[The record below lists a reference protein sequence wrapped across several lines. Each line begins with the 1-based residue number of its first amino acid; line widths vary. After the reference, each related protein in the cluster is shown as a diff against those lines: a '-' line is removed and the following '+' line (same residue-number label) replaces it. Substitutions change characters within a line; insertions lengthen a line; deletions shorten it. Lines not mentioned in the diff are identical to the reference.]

1 MVSSFTVVVPIV
13 VSMSSVCVWVAVVS
27 PISAVVLVELTV
39 EPVVVR
45 IVVVSSC
52 TLPVGKYKVG
62 IRYER
67 TMNYSKYCLQR
78 HFYQYCIILNNWYF
92 TAEDFFRSDL
102 KIDILFNK

>member
-27 PISAVVLVELTV
+27 PISAVELTV

-52 TLPVGKYKVG
+52 TLPVDIGKYKVG

-67 TMNYSKYCLQR
+67 TMNYSKYCLQC
-78 HFYQYCIILNNWYF
+78 HFYQYCINY
-92 TAEDFFRSDL
+92 TE
-102 KIDILFNK
+102 